1 MFEAPPPYPGID
13 PNPTPYQAGPT
24 PAYGYPGPQANGHS
38 QSAAAGI
45 QFNSFKILSDSYS
58 MWLCESSRNDR
69 ITRKGF
75 YSHCLFSFRR

>member
-24 PAYGYPGPQANGHS
+24 PSYGYPGPQANGHS

-45 QFNSFKILSDSYS
+45 QFNSLKILSNS
-58 MWLCESSRNDR
+58 
-69 ITRKGF
+69 
-75 YSHCLFSFRR
+75 